1 MSRRIHSIDA
11 LVIVTLLLLFA
22 LVPVVSAAP
31 RTAETKTVDMMN
43 FKFNPQT
50 ITVNVGDSITWKN
63 GDNVEHTATADDG
76 SFNTDDVG
84 AGQAKTITFSK
95 AGTFAY
101 YCKYHGGPGGK
112 GMSGTITV
120 QEAAA
125 APAQSTPAPT
135 QSAAAPAQPATA
147 TGSLEV
153 SDQPVVNNSITIAKA
168 TTSADSWIVIHKAG
182 PDGKL
187 LLTPVI
193 GMTQIKAGDTANVVI
208 KLTEAVAPNAPLWP
222 MIHIDAGEKGKY
234 EFPNGPDVPATG
246 DKATVQIKV
255 LASGSG
261 GPGQLPRTGGEDA
274 PTLPLAL
281 GVVVFLIGT
290 LLALRARRRSV

>member
-1 MSRRIHSIDA
+1 MSRPIRSIEA
-11 LVIVTLLLLFA
+11 LLIVTLVLLFA

-76 SFNTDDVG
+76 SFNTDDVE

-125 APAQSTPAPT
+125 APAQSTPAPA
-135 QSAAAPAQPATA
+135 QSA
-147 TGSLEV
+147 
-153 SDQPVVNNSITIAKA
+153 
-168 TTSADSWIVIHKAG
+168 
-182 PDGKL
+182 
-187 LLTPVI
+187 
-193 GMTQIKAGDTANVVI
+193 
-208 KLTEAVAPNAPLWP
+208 
-222 MIHIDAGEKGKY
+222 
-234 EFPNGPDVPATG
+234 
-246 DKATVQIKV
+246 
-255 LASGSG
+255 
-261 GPGQLPRTGGEDA
+261 
-274 PTLPLAL
+274 
-281 GVVVFLIGT
+281 
-290 LLALRARRRSV
+290 